1 MSLRQQARI
10 LGIASS
16 YLSMMINGRKPWN
29 SELKERYDE
38 LVNTSSKQIVP
49 QSEAEKS
56 NYSTLARARGSRTH
70 HTSLRTGAKGF
81 EAQLNPSTY

>member
-29 SELKERYDE
+29 SELKERYEE
-38 LVNTSSKQIVP
+38 LVNTSSKQIAP
-49 QSEAEKS
+49 HR
-56 NYSTLARARGSRTH
+56 RAKK
-70 HTSLRTGAKGF
+70 AIV
-81 EAQLNPSTY
+81 

>member
-29 SELKERYDE
+29 SELKERYEE
-38 LVNTSSKQIVP
+38 LVNTSSKQIAP
-49 QSEAEKS
+49 QLEAEKAI
-56 NYSTLARARGSRTH
+56 T
-70 HTSLRTGAKGF
+70 
-81 EAQLNPSTY
+81 QLWREREGVEPTTPVEGLLPTDLK